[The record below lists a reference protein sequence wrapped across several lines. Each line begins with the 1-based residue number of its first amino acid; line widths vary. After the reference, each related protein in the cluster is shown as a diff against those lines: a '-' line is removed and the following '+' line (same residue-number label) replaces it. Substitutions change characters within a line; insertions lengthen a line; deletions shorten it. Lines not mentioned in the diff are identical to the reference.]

1 MGQARHASGALPR
14 SGIGQLGLI
23 NNEGSSPV
31 AQPSVGDA
39 AVAAADYANAELG
52 GIGGH
57 PIKVIRA
64 WP

>member
-1 MGQARHASGALPR
+1 LPR